1 MHPFVYHF
9 VYQRSHSHLVFFCCG
24 LKPVLHFFAY
34 ANVHNRL
41 SFHVTSFLRVLYS
54 RTAKKKQGKTC
65 TRVFFMVARKQ
76 TITREFFMSLELVN
90 NWKTFFGV
98 DTDEML
104 CSTLNISM
112 SALQKWKHSRGEPSP
127 AMLRNIE
134 FRKQIHEQKTRK
146 KKDKK
151 NV

>member
-1 MHPFVYHF
+1 M
-9 VYQRSHSHLVFFCCG
+9 
-24 LKPVLHFFAY
+24 
-34 ANVHNRL
+34 HNRL
-41 SFHVTSFLRVLYS
+41 SFHRFPFLKGLYS
-54 RTAKKKQGKTC
+54 KTEKKKQAETC
-65 TRVFFMVARKQ
+65 TRVFFVVAKKQ
-76 TITREFFMSLELVN
+76 TITQEFFMSLELVN

-134 FRKQIHEQKTRK
+134 FRKQMHEQKTRK
-146 KKDKK
+146 TKDKK